1 MRVRLGSKKF
11 SEAVILGEMMRLL
24 VEHEGLKV
32 AHYRELGGTRIL
44 FDALASGEIDAYPE
58 YTGTILKEI
67 FAGQDVA
74 DDRAMRDLLRN
85 KGIGVAA
92 PLGFNNTYFLALTR
106 KHAAELGIT
115 RVSDLRRLPE
125 LRIALTHEFLD
136 RGDGWPALKR
146 AYGLQQSRVVGV
158 DHDLSYRQLLAGEID
173 LIDVYSTDA
182 MIGRADLV
190 LLEDDRSFF
199 PRYDAVWL
207 YRLDSAAREPLL
219 LAAIKRLEGTISEEE
234 MRSLND
240 EVESQRATEAE
251 AAADFLAR
259 RLGIQIEVRPP
270 SLGSMIAMRLV
281 EHLDL
286 VRRSLLPAVV
296 IGVALGVFCQR
307 FRRVGRV
314 VLATVGLLQTIP
326 SLALLVLLLPVVS
339 ALGYRSIGEGSAT
352 AVVAL
357 FCYCLLP
364 IVRNTF
370 TGLDGIPR
378 GTIESATV
386 LGLGRVP
393 RLADIELP
401 IAMPTIL
408 AGIRTSAVQNVGFA
422 TLGAIIG
429 AGGLGQPILRGI
441 RLNDAS
447 LIAAG
452 AVPAALLALLLQFVI
467 DAIEWAV
474 TPRGLKRAPPLEN
487 ERMVFGYPAMERC
500 RMAKFAPSSVHSR
513 SSVRPASAAI
523 AANSATVNL
532 CEYSVRIASFSANS
546 MVSSPRRTICGS
558 WLTRSISTRPRS
570 SL

>member
-1 MRVRLGSKKF
+1 MKHRSLAKLIVLPLLILIAGLAPLPRASVQVRLGSKKF
-11 SEAVILGEMMRLL
+11 SESVILGEMLRIL
-24 VEHEGLKV
+24 VEHDGLKV
-32 AHYRELGGTRIL
+32 AHYREFGGTRIL
-44 FDALASGEIDAYPE
+44 FDALAGGEIDAYPE
-58 YTGTILKEI
+58 YTGTIMKEI
-67 FAGQDVA
+67 FAGQAVA
-74 DDRAMRDLLRN
+74 DDHAMRDLLRDR
-85 KGIGVAA
+85 GIGVAGS
-92 PLGFNNTYFLALTR
+92 LGFSNTYALALTR
-106 KHAAELGIT
+106 KRAAELGIT
-115 RVSDLRRLPE
+115 NVSDLRRLPE

-136 RGDGWPALKR
+136 RGDGWAALKR
-146 AYGLQQSRVVGV
+146 AYGLQQTRVVGV
-158 DHDLSYRQLLAGEID
+158 DHDLAYRQLLAGEID

-182 MIGRADLV
+182 MIQRSDLV

-207 YRLDSAAREPLL
+207 YRLDSASREPRLL
-219 LAAIKRLEGTISEEE
+219 DAIKRLEGTISEEA

-240 EVESQRATEAE
+240 EVESRRATEE
-251 AAADFLAR
+251 QAAADFLAR
-259 RLGIQIEVRPP
+259 RLGVQVEVRPP
-270 SLGSMIAMRLV
+270 SLGSTIANHLV

-286 VRRSLLPAVV
+286 VRRSLLPAIVV
-296 IGVALGVFCQR
+296 GVALGVFCQR
-307 FRRVGRV
+307 FRRAGRG

-393 RLADIELP
+393 RLVDIELP

-441 RLNDAS
+441 RLNDTS

-474 TPRGLKRAPPLEN
+474 TPRGLKRGAAPRE
-487 ERMVFGYPAMERC
+487 
-500 RMAKFAPSSVHSR
+500 
-513 SSVRPASAAI
+513 
-523 AANSATVNL
+523 
-532 CEYSVRIASFSANS
+532 
-546 MVSSPRRTICGS
+546 
-558 WLTRSISTRPRS
+558 
-570 SL
+570 